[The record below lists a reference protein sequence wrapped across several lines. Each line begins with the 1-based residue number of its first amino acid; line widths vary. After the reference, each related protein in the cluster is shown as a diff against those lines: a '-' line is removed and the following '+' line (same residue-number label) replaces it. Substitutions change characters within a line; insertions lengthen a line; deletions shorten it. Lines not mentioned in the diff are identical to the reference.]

1 MIEIRYE
8 KREKLYWVAGKTKPC
23 SSKSKMMV
31 YITRIFCK
39 QLPDKGKIT
48 IEGVNDEIANT
59 R

>member
-48 IEGVNDEIANT
+48 MEEVKDG
-59 R
+59 